1 MVGGSTSFCFSIV
14 FKLVTQGRDVSLD
27 NLVIGVND
35 YALRASIRSQIIY
48 TSNSHTY
55 YLAKCINK

>member
-27 NLVIGVND
+27 NIVIGVNN
-35 YALRASIRSQIIY
+35 YALLTTRASIG
-48 TSNSHTY
+48 
-55 YLAKCINK
+55 